1 MEEVKKDEKTETIT
15 IEKAISLMSYRIT
28 KLEIKL
34 REVEEELKKK
44 DALIIKN
51 DNIGI

>member
-1 MEEVKKDEKTETIT
+1 MDKVQKDEKPETIT
-15 IEKAISLMSYRIT
+15 IEKAMSYRIT

-34 REVEEELKKK
+34 KEVEEELKKK